1 MILTGV
7 TGGVKDWC
15 SEHRLGQNLL
25 RVEDDE
31 AVLASRIS
39 DRDLVAL
46 RTEVAVRSDPLPL
59 TVRLLGELLV
69 LALSLEGERPGGC

>member
-1 MILTGV
+1 MILTGM

-31 AVLASRIS
+31 AVLARGIP
-39 DRDLVAL
+39 DGDLVSL
-46 RTEVAVRSDPLPL
+46 WTDVAVRPDPLPL
-59 TVRLLGELLV
+59 AVRLLGELLV
-69 LALSLEGERPGGC
+69 LSLSLEGERSGGC